1 MRTTLFYIPDE
12 MWGWPT
18 FGFGVLL
25 VAWLVACAIILTLLT
40 WQQGWSSD
48 TKAYLPLMGLVAV
61 IVALVLPR
69 VAEPGLG
76 LPIRGYGVMLL
87 SGVVA
92 GLQLALAR
100 ARKAGID
107 PEHIYS
113 MALSMFVAGIA
124 GARLFYVIEYWD
136 QFQRDSFGETLGS
149 MVNITQGGL
158 VVYGSLF
165 GALPLAWLYVRRH
178 GLNWLQTADIIAPSL
193 LLGLALGRIGCFL
206 NGCCFGAPC
215 EVPWAVSFPAGSP
228 PFMQQLEQNR
238 LFVQGLKL
246 GEDESGRV
254 VVAEVEPD
262 SAAERAGIKSRA
274 VVVAVQDQRVTSIE
288 EAMNILLQSLHAP
301 RVSLSVAD
309 QSAPLLWPTESAYSL
324 RVQPS
329 QLYSAIGA
337 ALICCFL
344 LTYEPLKSRHGELLA
359 WVFTI
364 YPVVRFLEEVIRV
377 DEAAVFH
384 TGLSISQNI
393 SLGLLLIGVAFW
405 AYLLRSP
412 AGMMSSAARPK

>member
-1 MRTTLFYIPDE
+1 MRTTLFYVPDE
-12 MWGWPT
+12 LWGWPT
-18 FGFGVLL
+18 FGFGALL
-25 VAWLVACAIILTLLT
+25 VAWVVACAIMLTLLV

-48 TKAYLPLMGLVAV
+48 TKAYLPLMGLVAA
-61 IVALVLPR
+61 IVAWVLPR

-87 SGVVA
+87 AGVLA
-92 GLQLALAR
+92 GMQLALGR
-100 ARKAGID
+100 ARKSGID

-113 MALSMFVAGIA
+113 MALGMFAAGIA

-136 QFQRDSFGETLGS
+136 QFQRDTLSESLGA
-149 MVNITQGGL
+149 MLNITQGGL

-178 GLNWLQTADIIAPSL
+178 GLEWLQMADIIAPSL

-246 GEDESGRV
+246 REDESSRV
-254 VVAEVEPD
+254 VIAEVKPD
-262 SAAERAGIKSRA
+262 SAAERAGVKSGA
-274 VVVAVQDQRVTSIE
+274 VVVSVQDQPVTSIA
-288 EAMNILLQSLHAP
+288 EALNGLLQSLHGQ
-301 RVSLSVAD
+301 RVSLSVAS
-309 QSAPLLWPTESAYSL
+309 QSTPFLWSTESARSL

-329 QLYSAIGA
+329 QLYSAFGA

-344 LTYEPLKSRHGELLA
+344 LAYEPLRRRNGELLA

-393 SLGLLLIGVAFW
+393 SLGLLLVGAAFW
-405 AYLLRSP
+405 TYLLRSGGRVP
-412 AGMMSSAARPK
+412 VSVDRPK